1 MKEWCI
7 VVRMNGAKVILECL
21 KKEGIDTIFG
31 YPGGAVIPLY
41 DALYDYSDDF
51 KHIRTSHEQ
60 GLVHAADGYARSTNT
75 VGVCFT
81 TSGPGATNAITG
93 IATAFMDSSPMVVI
107 SGQVPT
113 SLLGK
118 DSFQEIDITGATLS
132 MTKHN
137 YLVRNTKE
145 LVPTIKEA
153 FRVAN
158 SGRKGPVL
166 VDVPKD
172 LFLAEMDFS
181 GEDYD
186 LCQIDDYMDYK
197 SDFDLDDETNIK
209 LLNEAIDIIKE
220 SKKPII
226 YAGGG
231 VKSSDSEEI
240 LEKFAT
246 KIDTPVLNTLMGLG
260 NIDRKNELSLGMV
273 GMHGSRESNL
283 ALSNSDLVIAIG
295 ARFSD
300 RVISK
305 SSEFAKNA
313 KIIHIDIDPSEISKN
328 IESNVSLVG
337 DVKLVLSLLIE
348 RVESKNNSNWKEEI
362 KRFRKSE
369 GVQTYEFHPQNILKK
384 INEKYETLKKPTVVV
399 TDVGQ
404 HQMWAAKYWNF
415 KGNKSFI
422 TSAGL
427 GTMGFGL
434 GAAIGTKVGNVDKN
448 VVLVT
453 GDGSFRMNCNELAT
467 VANYNVPMLIL
478 LLNNRT
484 LGMVRQWQKLFSNQR
499 YSQTDINENVDYV
512 KLVNAYNIDG
522 YKVSSMEELGKAL
535 DMIDFNKPVFLQCD
549 IDKDYDVYPIV
560 APNDALENLICN

>member
-1 MKEWCI
+1 M
-7 VVRMNGAKVILECL
+7 RMNGAKVILECL

-220 SKKPII
+220 SKKPVI

-362 KRFRKSE
+362 KIFRKSE

-522 YKVSSMEELGKAL
+522 YKVSSIEELGKAL

>member
-1 MKEWCI
+1 M
-7 VVRMNGAKVILECL
+7 RMNGAKVILECL

-93 IATAFMDSSPMVVI
+93 IATAFMDSSPIVVI

-220 SKKPII
+220 SKKPVI

-362 KRFRKSE
+362 KTFRKSE

-404 HQMWAAKYWNF
+404 HQMWSAKYWNF

>member
-1 MKEWCI
+1 M
-7 VVRMNGAKVILECL
+7 RMNGAKVILECL

-145 LVPTIKEA
+145 LMPTIKEA
-153 FRVAN
+153 FKVAN

-197 SDFDLDDETNIK
+197 SDFGLDDETNIK

-220 SKKPII
+220 SKKPVI

-246 KIDTPVLNTLMGLG
+246 KIDTPILNTLMGLG

-283 ALSNSDLVIAIG
+283 ALSNSDLVVAIG

-337 DVKLVLSLLIE
+337 DVKLVLSLLLE
-348 RVESKNNSNWKEEI
+348 MVESKNNSNWKEEI
-362 KRFRKSE
+362 KTFRKSE
-369 GVQTYEFHPQNILKK
+369 GIQTDEFHPQNILKK

-434 GAAIGTKVGNVDKN
+434 GAAIGTKAGNVDKN

-467 VANYNVPMLIL
+467 VSNYNVPMLIL
-478 LLNNRT
+478 LFNNRT

-522 YKVSSMEELGKAL
+522 YKVSNMEELGKAL
-535 DMIDFNKPVFLQCD
+535 NMIDFNKPVFLQCD

>member
-1 MKEWCI
+1 
-7 VVRMNGAKVILECL
+7 MNGAKVILECL

-220 SKKPII
+220 SKKPVI

-362 KRFRKSE
+362 KTFRKSE

-404 HQMWAAKYWNF
+404 HQMWSAKYWNF

-434 GAAIGTKVGNVDKN
+434 GAAIGTKAGNVDKN

-478 LLNNRT
+478 LINNRT

-522 YKVSSMEELGKAL
+522 YKVSNMEELGKVL
-535 DMIDFNKPVFLQCD
+535 DVIDFNKPVFLQCD

>member
-1 MKEWCI
+1 M
-7 VVRMNGAKVILECL
+7 RMNGAKVILECL

-209 LLNEAIDIIKE
+209 LLNEAIDTIKE
-220 SKKPII
+220 SKKPVI

-362 KRFRKSE
+362 KTFRKSE

-404 HQMWAAKYWNF
+404 HQMWSAKYWNF

>member
-1 MKEWCI
+1 M
-7 VVRMNGAKVILECL
+7 RMNGAKVILECL

-220 SKKPII
+220 SKKPVI

-404 HQMWAAKYWNF
+404 HQMWATKYWEF

-522 YKVSSMEELGKAL
+522 YKVASMEELGKAL

>member
-1 MKEWCI
+1 M
-7 VVRMNGAKVILECL
+7 RMNGAKVILECL

-220 SKKPII
+220 SKKPVI

-362 KRFRKSE
+362 KTFRKSE

-404 HQMWAAKYWNF
+404 HQMWSAKYWNF

-522 YKVSSMEELGKAL
+522 YKVSNMEELGKVL
-535 DMIDFNKPVFLQCD
+535 DVIDFNKPVFLQCD

>member
-1 MKEWCI
+1 M
-7 VVRMNGAKVILECL
+7 RMSGAKVILECL

-499 YSQTDINENVDYV
+499 YS
-512 KLVNAYNIDG
+512 
-522 YKVSSMEELGKAL
+522 
-535 DMIDFNKPVFLQCD
+535 
-549 IDKDYDVYPIV
+549 
-560 APNDALENLICN
+560 

>member
-1 MKEWCI
+1 
-7 VVRMNGAKVILECL
+7 MNGAKVILECL

-60 GLVHAADGYARSTNT
+60 GLVHAADGYAKSTNT

-220 SKKPII
+220 SKKPVI

-535 DMIDFNKPVFLQCD
+535 DIIDFNKPVFLQCD

>member
-1 MKEWCI
+1 MC
-7 VVRMNGAKVILECL
+7 MNGAKVILECL
-21 KKEGIDTIFG
+21 KKEGVDTVFG

-75 VGVCFT
+75 VGVCFI

-153 FRVAN
+153 FKVAN

-181 GEDYD
+181 DEDYD
-186 LCQIDDYMDYK
+186 LCQIDDYIDYK
-197 SDFDLDDETNIK
+197 SDFGLDDETNAK

-220 SKKPII
+220 SKRPII

-240 LEKFAT
+240 LEKFAI

-313 KIIHIDIDPSEISKN
+313 KVIHIDIDPSEISKN
-328 IESNVSLVG
+328 IKSNVSLVG
-337 DVKLVLSLLIE
+337 DLKLVLSLLLE
-348 RVESKNNSNWKEEI
+348 GVESKNNSSWKEEI
-362 KRFRKSE
+362 KTFRKSE
-369 GVQTYEFHPQNILKK
+369 GVQKYEFHPQNILKK
-384 INEKYETLKKPTVVV
+384 INEKYEKLENSTIVV

-467 VANYNVPMLIL
+467 VANYNVPILIL

-522 YKVSSMEELGKAL
+522 YKVSDMEELEKVL
-535 DMIDFNKPVFLQCD
+535 DVIDFNKPVFLQCD

>member
-1 MKEWCI
+1 
-7 VVRMNGAKVILECL
+7 MNGAKVILECL

-220 SKKPII
+220 SKKPVI

-362 KRFRKSE
+362 KTFRKSE

-522 YKVSSMEELGKAL
+522 YKVASMEELGKAL

>member
-1 MKEWCI
+1 M
-7 VVRMNGAKVILECL
+7 RMNGAKVILECL

-197 SDFDLDDETNIK
+197 SDFGLDDETNTK

-220 SKKPII
+220 SKKPVI

-337 DVKLVLSLLIE
+337 DVKLVLSLLLE
-348 RVESKNNSNWKEEI
+348 MVESKNNSNWKEEI
-362 KRFRKSE
+362 KTFRKSE
-369 GVQTYEFHPQNILKK
+369 GIQTDEFHPQNILKK

-434 GAAIGTKVGNVDKN
+434 GAAIGTKAGNVDKN

-478 LLNNRT
+478 LFNNRT

-499 YSQTDINENVDYV
+499 YFQTDINENVDYV

-522 YKVSSMEELGKAL
+522 YKVSNMEELGKAL

>member
-1 MKEWCI
+1 M
-7 VVRMNGAKVILECL
+7 RMNGAKVILECL

-186 LCQIDDYMDYK
+186 LCQIDDCMDYK
-197 SDFDLDDETNIK
+197 SDFGLDDETNIK

-220 SKKPII
+220 SKKPVI

-362 KRFRKSE
+362 KTFRKSE

-434 GAAIGTKVGNVDKN
+434 GAAIGTKAGNVDKN

-522 YKVSSMEELGKAL
+522 YKVSNMEELGKAL

>member
-1 MKEWCI
+1 M
-7 VVRMNGAKVILECL
+7 RMNGAKVILECL

-153 FRVAN
+153 FKVAN

-197 SDFDLDDETNIK
+197 SDFGLDDETNIK

-220 SKKPII
+220 SKKPVI

-246 KIDTPVLNTLMGLG
+246 KIDTPILNTLMGLG

-337 DVKLVLSLLIE
+337 DVKLILSLLLE
-348 RVESKNNSNWKEEI
+348 MVESKNNSNWKEEI
-362 KRFRKSE
+362 KTFRKSE
-369 GVQTYEFHPQNILKK
+369 GIQTDEFHPQNILKK

-434 GAAIGTKVGNVDKN
+434 GAAIGTKAGNVDKN

-478 LLNNRT
+478 LFNNRT

-522 YKVSSMEELGKAL
+522 YKVSNMEELGKAL
-535 DMIDFNKPVFLQCD
+535 NMIDFNKPVFLQCD

>member
-1 MKEWCI
+1 M
-7 VVRMNGAKVILECL
+7 RMNGAKVILECL

-197 SDFDLDDETNIK
+197 SDFDLDNEINIK

-549 IDKDYDVYPIV
+549 IDKD
-560 APNDALENLICN
+560 

>member
-1 MKEWCI
+1 M
-7 VVRMNGAKVILECL
+7 RMSGAKVILECL

-220 SKKPII
+220 SKKPVI

-231 VKSSDSEEI
+231 VKSSDSEEV

-362 KRFRKSE
+362 KTFRKSE

-404 HQMWAAKYWNF
+404 HQMWSAKYWNF

>member
-1 MKEWCI
+1 
-7 VVRMNGAKVILECL
+7 MNGAKVILECL

-60 GLVHAADGYARSTNT
+60 GLVHAVDGYARSTNT

-93 IATAFMDSSPMVVI
+93 IATAFMDSSPIVVI

-197 SDFDLDDETNIK
+197 SDFDLDDETTIK

-220 SKKPII
+220 SKKPVI

-362 KRFRKSE
+362 KTFRKSE

-404 HQMWAAKYWNF
+404 HQMWSAKYWNF

-434 GAAIGTKVGNVDKN
+434 GAAIGTKAGNVDKN

-522 YKVSSMEELGKAL
+522 YKVSNMEELGKVL
-535 DMIDFNKPVFLQCD
+535 DVIDFNKPVFLQCD

>member
-1 MKEWCI
+1 M
-7 VVRMNGAKVILECL
+7 RMNGAKVILECL

-197 SDFDLDDETNIK
+197 SDFDLDNEINIK

-220 SKKPII
+220 SKKPVI

>member
-1 MKEWCI
+1 M
-7 VVRMNGAKVILECL
+7 RMNGAKVILECL

-220 SKKPII
+220 SKKPVI

-231 VKSSDSEEI
+231 VKSSDSEEV

-362 KRFRKSE
+362 KTFRKSE

-404 HQMWAAKYWNF
+404 HQMWSAKYWNF

>member
-1 MKEWCI
+1 M
-7 VVRMNGAKVILECL
+7 RMNGAKVILECL

-153 FRVAN
+153 FKVAN

-181 GEDYD
+181 DEDYD
-186 LCQIDDYMDYK
+186 LCQIDDYIDYK
-197 SDFDLDDETNIK
+197 SDFSLDDEINVK

-220 SKKPII
+220 SKKPVI

-231 VKSSDSEEI
+231 VKSSDSEDI

-328 IESNVSLVG
+328 IESNVSLIG

-362 KRFRKSE
+362 KTFRKSE
-369 GVQTYEFHPQNILKK
+369 GIQTDEFHPQSILKK

-434 GAAIGTKVGNVDKN
+434 GAAIGAKVGNTDKN

-484 LGMVRQWQKLFSNQR
+484 LGMVRQWQKLFSNER

-512 KLVNAYNIDG
+512 KLVNAYKIDG
-522 YKVSSMEELGKAL
+522 YKVSNMEELGKIL
-535 DMIDFNKPVFLQCD
+535 DVIDFNKPVFLQCD

>member
-1 MKEWCI
+1 M
-7 VVRMNGAKVILECL
+7 RMNGAKVILECL

-415 KGNKSFI
+415 KGNKNFI

>member
-1 MKEWCI
+1 M
-7 VVRMNGAKVILECL
+7 RMNGAKVILECL

-220 SKKPII
+220 SKKPVI

-522 YKVSSMEELGKAL
+522 YKVSSIEELGKAL

-560 APNDALENLICN
+560 APNDALENLFKWW

>member
-1 MKEWCI
+1 M
-7 VVRMNGAKVILECL
+7 RMNGAKVILECL

-145 LVPTIKEA
+145 LMPTIKEA
-153 FRVAN
+153 FKVAN

-197 SDFDLDDETNIK
+197 SDFGLDDETNIK

-220 SKKPII
+220 SKKPVI

-246 KIDTPVLNTLMGLG
+246 KIDTPILNTLMGLG

-337 DVKLVLSLLIE
+337 DVKLVLSLLLE
-348 RVESKNNSNWKEEI
+348 MVESKNNSNWKEEI
-362 KRFRKSE
+362 KTFRKSE
-369 GVQTYEFHPQNILKK
+369 GIQTDEFHPQNILKK

-434 GAAIGTKVGNVDKN
+434 GAAIGTKAGNVDKN

-478 LLNNRT
+478 LFNNRT

-522 YKVSSMEELGKAL
+522 YKVSNMEELGKAI

>member
-1 MKEWCI
+1 M
-7 VVRMNGAKVILECL
+7 RMNGAKVILECL

-186 LCQIDDYMDYK
+186 LCQIDDCMDYK

-220 SKKPII
+220 SKKPVI

-337 DVKLVLSLLIE
+337 DVNLVLSLLIE

>member
-1 MKEWCI
+1 
-7 VVRMNGAKVILECL
+7 AKVILECL

-220 SKKPII
+220 SKKPVI

-522 YKVSSMEELGKAL
+522 YKVSSIEELGKAL

>member
-1 MKEWCI
+1 M
-7 VVRMNGAKVILECL
+7 RMNGAKVILECL

-186 LCQIDDYMDYK
+186 LCQTDDCMDYK
-197 SDFDLDDETNIK
+197 SDFGLDDETNIK

-220 SKKPII
+220 SKKPVI

-362 KRFRKSE
+362 KTFRKSE

-434 GAAIGTKVGNVDKN
+434 GAAIGTKAGNVDKN

-522 YKVSSMEELGKAL
+522 YKVSNMEELGKAL